1 VSWRRTVVDGYGQ
14 VFTPFASAR
23 VDFANV
29 EIQNDPG
36 VSNFMKTGETDV
48 ARVMPT
54 VGLEYRYPFISVQSW
69 GTQTI
74 EPIAQIIA
82 RPNETS
88 IGRLPNE
95 DSQSLIFDASN
106 LFAANKYAGWDRV
119 EGGGRLNAGINYT
132 AQFNRGG
139 FVNVMFGQSFSLFGQ
154 NSFAVGG
161 PTNTG
166 IQSGLDT
173 SRSDYVARVAYQPN
187 STFTLTSRFRM
198 NEDDFTLQ
206 RTEFEAQANFDRWS
220 TSVIYGN
227 YAAQPALGFLDRRE
241 GVVGSAKFKVN
252 PNWLMLGAVRYD
264 LRAEQLTETQI
275 GLGYIDD
282 CLILALNYITEFNYN
297 VGTTTQKHN
306 QTLMLQLS
314 LRTLGGSS
322 ASTGVTGLGAGQSGS
337 GFPK

>member
-1 VSWRRTVVDGYGQ
+1 
-14 VFTPFASAR
+14 
-23 VDFANV
+23 
-29 EIQNDPG
+29 
-36 VSNFMKTGETDV
+36 
-48 ARVMPT
+48 
-54 VGLEYRYPFISVQSW
+54 
-69 GTQTI
+69 
-74 EPIAQIIA
+74 
-82 RPNETS
+82 
-88 IGRLPNE
+88 
-95 DSQSLIFDASN
+95 
-106 LFAANKYAGWDRV
+106 
-119 EGGGRLNAGINYT
+119 
-132 AQFNRGG
+132 
-139 FVNVMFGQSFSLFGQ
+139 MFGQSFSLFGQ

-187 STFTLTSRFRM
+187 STFLFTSRFRM
-198 NEDDFTLQ
+198 NEDDFTLA

-252 PNWLMLGAVRYD
+252 PNWLVLGAVRYD

-297 VGTTTQKHN
+297 VSSTTQKHN

-322 ASTGVTGLGAGQSGS
+322 ASTGVSGLGSGQSGS

>member
-1 VSWRRTVVDGYGQ
+1 MVDSFGQ

-23 VDFANV
+23 VDFASV
-29 EIQNDPG
+29 EVVGDPG
-36 VSNFMKTGETDV
+36 VSNFMNTGQTEV

-82 RPNETS
+82 RPDETG
-88 IGRLPNE
+88 IGLVPNE

-106 LFAANKYAGWDRV
+106 LFRTNKYSGWDRV

-139 FVNVMFGQSFSLFGQ
+139 FVNVMFGQSYHLFGQ

-173 SRSDYVARVAYQPN
+173 NRSDYVARVAYQPN
-187 STFTLTSRFRM
+187 SNFTLTSRFRL

-220 TSVIYGN
+220 TSLIYGN
-227 YAAQPALGFLDRRE
+227 YAAQPALGFLERRE

-252 PNWLMLGAVRYD
+252 PNWLVLGALRYD

-297 VGTTTQKHN
+297 STQKHN

-314 LRTLGGSS
+314 LRTLGGNSV
-322 ASTGVTGLGAGQSGS
+322 STGVSGLGQGVTGT
-337 GFPK
+337 PR

>member
-1 VSWRRTVVDGYGQ
+1 
-14 VFTPFASAR
+14 
-23 VDFANV
+23 
-29 EIQNDPG
+29 
-36 VSNFMKTGETDV
+36 
-48 ARVMPT
+48 
-54 VGLEYRYPFISVQSW
+54 
-69 GTQTI
+69 
-74 EPIAQIIA
+74 
-82 RPNETS
+82 
-88 IGRLPNE
+88 
-95 DSQSLIFDASN
+95 
-106 LFAANKYAGWDRV
+106 
-119 EGGGRLNAGINYT
+119 
-132 AQFNRGG
+132 
-139 FVNVMFGQSFSLFGQ
+139 
-154 NSFAVGG
+154 
-161 PTNTG
+161 
-166 IQSGLDT
+166 
-173 SRSDYVARVAYQPN
+173 
-187 STFTLTSRFRM
+187 M

-206 RTEFEAQANFDRWS
+206 RSEFEAQANFDRWS

-322 ASTGVTGLGAGQSGS
+322 ASTGVTGLGSGQCGS